1 MCRLKH
7 NAFNYQNIR
16 NLLTIFEKREIYRY
30 RNFQVVVTE
39 ISSKDHHNFLN
50 TTINYFIYIHM
61 CIFSF
66 GIAYGEEKLLNP

>member
-16 NLLTIFEKREIYRY
+16 NLLTIVEKREIYRY

-50 TTINYFIYIHM
+50 TTINYFTYVHMYI
-61 CIFSF
+61 
-66 GIAYGEEKLLNP
+66 